1 MSRYQETLLA
11 NQLARLDQT
20 ITDAQD
26 LASRSSDEATQKAL
40 EKELFQLHETR
51 QQIEAVWRRTKSL
64 NQAVRRTL
72 VIFCLS
78 FVALFVLGF
87 SGLFHLSPP
96 LYVVLILLDS
106 LILVASGITY
116 VVVILLRD
124 AIVRGHRPWRFSLWE
139 LLVVT
144 TIVAVLL
151 SLVVYVRKL

>member
-1 MSRYQETLLA
+1 MSQYQETLLA
-11 NQLARLDQT
+11 NQLTRLDRT

-26 LASRSSDEATQKAL
+26 LASRSSDAATQKAL
-40 EKELFQLHETR
+40 ENELFQLHETR

-64 NQAVRRTL
+64 NLAVRRTL

-78 FVALFVLGF
+78 FAALFLLGF

-96 LYVVLILLDS
+96 LYVVLILLDT

-124 AIVRGHRPWRFSLWE
+124 LIVRGRRPWRFSLWD

-144 TIVAVLL
+144 TIVALLL
-151 SLVVYVRKL
+151 SLAMYVRRM